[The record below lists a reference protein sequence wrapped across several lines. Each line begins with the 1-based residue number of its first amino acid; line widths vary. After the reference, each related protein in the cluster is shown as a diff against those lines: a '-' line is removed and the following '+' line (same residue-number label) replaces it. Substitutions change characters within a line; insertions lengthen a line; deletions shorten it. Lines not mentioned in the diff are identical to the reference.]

1 MSWQIISIE
10 LQGQVLALRRH
21 TFANNLLVCLNEA
34 FIFWTPGVDSGSGAG
49 APWYRFV
56 FELGVRPAPEDE
68 DSA

>member
-1 MSWQIISIE
+1 M
-10 LQGQVLALRRH
+10 ALRRH

-56 FELGVRPAPEDE
+56 FELGVRPDPEDE